1 MQIQTEQQ
9 EVFSD
14 IMARNREELIPSM
27 SAIVKPTT
35 WAIFSRILL
44 EQSKAVADAL
54 EQHGWVVAT
63 LWRRKEWCCFNV
75 RRT

>member
-1 MQIQTEQQ
+1 
-9 EVFSD
+9 
-14 IMARNREELIPSM
+14 MARNREELIPSM

-35 WAIFSRILL
+35 WAIFSGILL

>member
-1 MQIQTEQQ
+1 
-9 EVFSD
+9 
-14 IMARNREELIPSM
+14 
-27 SAIVKPTT
+27 PTT
-35 WAIFSRILL
+35 WAIFSGILL